1 MAEGYDKLLDFLL
14 SEIALRG
21 IQGASSADFRQLI
34 RTFYNSTQNK
44 DQTGNHEETHPTE
57 DRLGRTFHEK
67 VWQWLTEHPDIRIMY
82 QNEAH
87 RYSLSEFEAAEL
99 HETGTIGEVTSA
111 ISARPSKYSSKAVA
125 QPSKALCAI
134 EDALRQRISRTGQEP
149 KHHATPLL
157 DSSTTSSAFRKP
169 RPLPKRPSSK
179 TAVFDDPSSSITAPR
194 LYASQSRMWQALT
207 GHGIDLNKVP
217 SMEFV
222 LLSLIAAHGAAGIR
236 QPDLIALSGQDKRSV
251 PHRTDELARKCYI
264 GKFPVQVNKMRTSL
278 CIHRMFVSQN
288 TVIESSAVEDVYQA
302 DGTFVVR
309 SFAQLLYNKVGEGG
323 VVPTRSIREKLGVPM
338 ETWNKRA
345 TQGALIRLDQSGMI
359 KRRMVR
365 TKTTGDHWI
374 TCIQV
379 LRAPQEEDLKNLG
392 FRRTADL
399 GDDSISELP
408 DGNMDEEALMR
419 DLEADMLEET
429 EAHANSQ
436 HGAQDAINK
445 AENIPPQWTPDR
457 FLANTVFDAVEL
469 GGAQGWDALE
479 LRDRIVGPFWRRPIE
494 SYLTRITNAWE
505 KAQPIHIRHLA
516 VIRDSG
522 VTAQRKFLHYL
533 YRTHANFQKAV
544 DAGLADWD
552 GVANYDADGFGDDV
566 MLDAWGFSIVE
577 SQDLVGQNGSATLSE
592 AGLSILKPR
601 KNGPRWDI
609 ALAQEIGYE
618 KVEKPGSKAKTQR
631 GLGRP
636 KKQAKTPKEKRV
648 RVPKV
653 PKPPKQ
659 SSVFSLSP
667 EEKVSLGLHPNARLT
682 KSIKSQVLAHR
693 EQTGDPTSLPS
704 ALLEGRTKRQLSVP
718 LMTKE
723 ERLAAGLSTRGRLGI
738 EQENK
743 IRAERGLPKLAKKEK
758 KRKQTNQPTVISKQQ
773 RIALGWIDHGRLP
786 QALIEGLRQ
795 ERDEGIAFE
804 DSKVIPKYNDA
815 MRAAKLAKM
824 TKPAKL
830 VKSTKSKGP
839 TGLPKTP
846 AAPTVEEGT
855 LVENRELE
863 NTPDPIAVEPETQA
877 QVSKLAPRKRKAKDL
892 ATTPAP
898 AKKRRVKAIAPQD
911 RASVPHTAQS
921 PSTVDGAPMFGTST
935 SLGSTDVDGTSNQSQ
950 PTLVAIPVPVPLM
963 PPQADESIVPSVES
977 GNPQAPRKEAYMQPD
992 PSKLDSLARTA
1003 FELYEKRSSSGL
1015 YLNPLVKRKIG
1026 RGRPRKAFIATF
1038 KLPELAQ
1045 FDWFTTELDQEQI
1058 VPESQVVETPNRVSA
1073 SLATPR
1079 EETVD
1084 SHDTPR
1090 AEITPEAPFQSQS
1103 PSKEETREDVQNC
1116 TPPPSIASNT
1126 VLVESEELPIPS
1138 EVNSEALVQSTSEP
1152 LDASQDTQ
1160 ADVAVAT
1167 GLTEGVAQPNTLT
1180 EDLEKQLLRACAPA
1194 ARMIDTQADVHM
1206 VTGSTE
1212 GEPQPKNLTEDLKK
1226 QLPRPCAPVAR
1237 MIGGWAPI
1245 NASARSSTTPYRSPY
1260 ATSPAPEARSP
1271 SQDASTTQNGRG
1283 LTPLAPD
1290 LQRSYSV
1297 FEDVASLPK
1306 DIHTAI
1312 VETPAPSIPGIKPR
1326 SKDQE
1331 RGGSQLR
1338 FRQNIIMDIFK
1349 LCNGVFPGGGEI
1361 ARPFLTLWKQRHP
1374 NIKAPSLSTITETL
1388 RTMSLI
1394 PKFGLKHWNFAS
1406 YNKNTP
1412 GVTTRRMYTWAS
1424 LNERSPQVQKLAFNM
1439 AQYSHIKEYSWRLS
1453 EKSLLYYP
1461 EEVRHL
1467 IGDIVSYQP
1476 VQAPPKDESIIL
1488 NQLNPDLERQ
1498 LDESKARRRSEWSKQ
1513 TRLEVKAR
1521 NIQNAQVERAL
1532 SQQLV
1537 GSGGASHGKR
1547 ARLASLNDTTKTLR
1561 RAPLYSADIDT
1572 LDEDSDEAETSEH
1585 DTGTSRPG
1593 QLSLSWVRPIVPHV
1607 PQRKPVPED
1616 EESEDDESD
1625 EDPMDWTLEPVE
1637 RITNDQD
1644 SPASTGPD
1652 RSTSA
1657 EDAVTI
1663 QKSKKRIRIVTPGGQ
1678 SPRKRARNS
1687 TLSASQCGSDDD
1699 VQSDSY
1705 TEDETDDD
1713 QDSLQTKA
1721 KKQRV
1726 RAFRSRQNGRSG
1738 PPPTLIER
1746 LTGLTGDPNDPIYQI
1761 PQRASRP
1768 GCPSRSWSER
1778 KKRRVG
1784 KHKKERHYAEVIDPV
1799 DEVKKQLCTFVVIS
1813 SLSGEDGYI
1822 DWSLV
1827 RKAHARDR
1835 FFDATKARKLWE
1847 WMQTNMAE
1855 QVEKLTT
1862 NFQSLYLEAYEAS
1875 KVSPIENPE
1884 THDWAELVR
1893 WAVRKCTYPE
1903 IPLPLLQEALAQFT
1917 VQESNYENLDRVR
1930 WFKVGATDRNRAM
1943 LQLHTSYTA
1952 PLHRSRKATWS
1963 AEEKLLKARS
1973 WVRANTATSQAIYDG
1988 TLAHEKFKK
1997 LDETTLVNVVGD
2009 FVDKQHLRMRKLK
2022 RLLPGRNYNFTQALA
2037 KKYVR
2042 SFQLDDFMHAVAV
2055 KKRMDAAFSD
2065 ADPGMRYY
2073 SISRCEED
2081 ASFAAVMTM
2090 VGEGAVRLVPQLPP
2104 VNSDHGAP
2112 LPRLS
2117 VWGFC
2122 EGGYH
2127 HRAIDRN
2134 RLFWDIHVV
2143 PTADYKFGNPLQPL
2157 SSLLASMD
2165 SDEHA
2170 VWSSLPE
2177 PPLPGKDNPDAL
2189 LPIWSSIDG
2198 RTVTWPW
2205 WYRVLNLV
2213 LLPFIFL
2220 AGATAADIQ
2229 AHCPENTTELFEIEL
2244 VLEWL
2249 ESINAIK
2256 KTVGGYI
2263 TGPYF
2268 WAVFGDQ
2275 LRDTENDWFGEHA
2288 KRKAKNHEKQRWR
2301 EDYNL
2306 RHSTLQARNAQQ
2318 DGGGV
2323 TSAVPAG
2330 ETSTSRQILK
2340 NPKQQYR
2347 IVHEALDAERA
2358 QAEKDRSVF
2367 TARNSPTA
2375 TQNQTN
2381 HVATTESK
2389 ASASQTPEAT
2399 STSGD
2404 DVYMPDAGIDAEG
2417 EEDIDAEGEIDDGI
2431 Y

>member
-1 MAEGYDKLLDFLL
+1 MAKGYDKLLDFLL

-34 RTFYNSTQNK
+34 ATFYNSTQDK
-44 DQTGNHEETHPTE
+44 DKTGNHEEIYPTE
-57 DRLGRTFHEK
+57 DHLGRTFHEK
-67 VWQWLTEHPDIRIMY
+67 AWQWLTEHPDIRIMY
-82 QNEAH
+82 QNNAR
-87 RYSLSEFEAAEL
+87 RYTLSEFEAAEL
-99 HETGTIGEVTSA
+99 HETGTIGEVASA
-111 ISARPSKYSSKAVA
+111 SSDRCTKDSPKAVA
-125 QPSKALCAI
+125 QPSKTLCAI
-134 EDALRQRISRTGQEP
+134 ESALRQHIPRTGHKP
-149 KHHATPLL
+149 KDRATPLP
-157 DSSTTSSAFRKP
+157 DPSATTSACRKP
-169 RPLPKRPSSK
+169 RILPKRPSSN

-207 GHGIDLNKVP
+207 GHGIDLKKVP

-264 GKFPVQVNKMRTSL
+264 AKFPVQVNKMRTSL

-288 TVIESSAVEDVYQA
+288 TFIESSAVEDVYQA

-309 SFAQLLYNKVGEGG
+309 SFAQLLYDKVGEGG
-323 VVPTRSIREKLGVPM
+323 IVPTRTIREKLGVPM

-359 KRRMVR
+359 KRRRVR
-365 TKTTGDHWI
+365 KKNTGDHWI

-379 LRAPQEEDLKNLG
+379 MRAPQEEDLKNLG
-392 FRRTADL
+392 FRRTAEL

-419 DLEADMLEET
+419 DLEVDMLEDT
-429 EAHANSQ
+429 VANGSQ
-436 HGAQDAINK
+436 HAIDK
-445 AENIPPQWTPDR
+445 ADNIPPQWTPDR

-469 GGAQGWDALE
+469 GGAQGWDALA

-505 KAQPIHIRHLA
+505 RTQPIHIRHLA

-533 YRTHANFQKAV
+533 YRTHGNFQKAV

-552 GVANYDADGFGDDV
+552 GVGNYDADGSGNDV
-566 MLDAWGFSIVE
+566 LLDAWGFPTVK

-592 AGLSILKPR
+592 AGLSIVKPR

-618 KVEKPGSKAKTQR
+618 RVEKPGSKFKTQR

-648 RVPKV
+648 RIPKA

-667 EEKVSLGLHPNARLT
+667 EEKVSLGLDPNARLT
-682 KSIKSQVLAHR
+682 KSIKAQVLAHR
-693 EQTGDPTSLPS
+693 EHTGDPTSLPN
-704 ALLEGRTKRQLSVP
+704 ALLEERSKRQLSVP

-723 ERLAAGLSTRGRLGI
+723 ERLAAGLSTRGRLGL

-758 KRKQTNQPTVISKQQ
+758 KRKQTSQPTVISKQQ

-804 DSKVIPKYNDA
+804 DSKVILKYNDA

-824 TKPAKL
+824 TKSAKPA
-830 VKSTKSKGP
+830 KSTKSKGP
-839 TGLPKTP
+839 IGFVETP
-846 AAPTVEEGT
+846 AAPAVEEDT
-855 LVENRELE
+855 PVENHELE
-863 NTPDPIAVEPETQA
+863 NTPDSIAVEPETQLQA
-877 QVSKLAPRKRKAKDL
+877 SNTAPRKRKAKDM
-892 ATTPAP
+892 ATTPTP
-898 AKKRRVKAIAPQD
+898 AKKRRVKAMAPQEL
-911 RASVPHTAQS
+911 ASVSHPAQS
-921 PSTVDGAPMFGTST
+921 SSTADGAPLSGTST
-935 SLGSTDVDGTSNQSQ
+935 SLGFTDVADTSNQSQ
-950 PTLVAIPVPVPLM
+950 PTPVAIPAPVPLT
-963 PPQADESIVPSVES
+963 PPQADEGIVPSVES
-977 GNPQAPRKEAYMQPD
+977 GNSHVPRTEAYMQPD
-992 PSKLDSLARTA
+992 PSKLDSRARTV
-1003 FELYEKRSSSGL
+1003 FEQYEKRSSSGL

-1045 FDWFTTELDQEQI
+1045 FDWFTTELDQEQT
-1058 VPESQVVETPNRVSA
+1058 VPESQAIETPDRVPA
-1073 SLATPR
+1073 SVATPR
-1079 EETVD
+1079 EEIVG
-1084 SHDTPR
+1084 SHNTPR
-1090 AEITPEAPFQSQS
+1090 AEITLEAPFQSRS
-1103 PSKEETREDVQNC
+1103 PNKEEAREDVQNC
-1116 TPPPSIASNT
+1116 TPPPSIASNA
-1126 VLVESEELPIPS
+1126 VIVESEELPIPS
-1138 EVNSEALVQSTSEP
+1138 EANSEELVQSIPEP
-1152 LDASQDTQ
+1152 LNASQEIQ
-1160 ADVAVAT
+1160 ADVPVVT
-1167 GLTEGVAQPNTLT
+1167 GPTKGEAQLNTL
-1180 EDLEKQLLRACAPA
+1180 A
-1194 ARMIDTQADVHM
+1194 
-1206 VTGSTE
+1206 
-1212 GEPQPKNLTEDLKK
+1212 EDLKE

-1245 NASARSSTTPYRSPY
+1245 NASARSSITPYQSPY
-1260 ATSPAPEARSP
+1260 ATSIATEARSP
-1271 SQDASTTQNGRG
+1271 SQDASIIQDGRE
-1283 LTPLAPD
+1283 LTPITTE
-1290 LQRSYSV
+1290 LQRSSSV
-1297 FEDVASLPK
+1297 FEDVGPLPK

-1412 GVTTRRMYTWAS
+1412 GVTTRRMYTWDT

-1439 AQYSHIKEYSWRLS
+1439 AQYSHAKEYSWRIS
-1453 EKSLLYYP
+1453 ERSLLYYP
-1461 EEVRHL
+1461 EEVRDL
-1467 IGDIVSYQP
+1467 IGEIVSYQP

-1488 NQLNPDLERQ
+1488 NQLDPDLERQ
-1498 LDESKARRRSEWSKQ
+1498 INESKARRRSEWSKQ
-1513 TRLEVKAR
+1513 KRLEAKAR
-1521 NIQNAQVERAL
+1521 KIQNAQVERAL
-1532 SQQLV
+1532 SQQLA
-1537 GSGGASHGKR
+1537 GSGSASRGKR
-1547 ARLASLNDTTKTLR
+1547 ARLASLNDKTKHLR
-1561 RAPLYSADIDT
+1561 RAPLYSAGIDT
-1572 LDEDSDEAETSEH
+1572 LDEDSDEAETSE
-1585 DTGTSRPG
+1585 RPG
-1593 QLSLSWVRPIVPHV
+1593 QLSLTWMRPIVPHT
-1607 PQRKPVPED
+1607 PKRKPVPED

-1625 EDPMDWTLEPVE
+1625 EDPADWTSDPGEH
-1637 RITNDQD
+1637 ITSDQD
-1644 SPASTGPD
+1644 SPAPTGPD
-1652 RSTSA
+1652 QDAFSDRVTRTDRESVRLV
-1657 EDAVTI
+1657 EDVDTAPDKLPVENTVII
-1663 QKSKKRIRIVTPGGQ
+1663 QKSKKRVRIVTPGGQ
-1678 SPRKRARNS
+1678 PPRKKARNS
-1687 TLSASQCGSDDD
+1687 TGSASQCGSGDEM
-1699 VQSDSY
+1699 QSDSY
-1705 TEDETDDD
+1705 TEHESDDD
-1713 QDSLQTKA
+1713 QDSFQTKA

-1726 RAFRSRQNGRSG
+1726 RAFRSRQKGRPG

-1746 LTGLTGDPNDPIYQI
+1746 LTGLTGDPNDPIYQT

-1768 GCPSRSWSER
+1768 GCPSRSWSE
-1778 KKRRVG
+1778 KKKIRVG
-1784 KHKKERHYAEVIDPV
+1784 RHRKERHYAEVIDAV
-1799 DEVKKQLCTFVVIS
+1799 DGIKKQLCTFVVIS

-1847 WMQTNMAE
+1847 WIRTNMSE

-1862 NFQSLYLEAYEAS
+1862 NFQSLYLEAYEAG
-1875 KVSPIENPE
+1875 KVTPIENPE

-1903 IPLPLLQEALAQFT
+1903 IPLPLLREALDQFT

-1930 WFKVGATDRNRAM
+1930 WFKVGTADRNRAM

-1952 PLHRSRKATWS
+1952 PLHRPRKATWS

-1973 WVRANTATSQAIYDG
+1973 WVRANTATPQAIYDG
-1988 TLAHEKFKK
+1988 NLAHEKFKG
-1997 LDETTLVNVVGD
+1997 LDEATLVNVVGD

-2042 SFQLDDFMHAVAV
+2042 LFQLDDFMHAVAI
-2055 KKRMDAAFSD
+2055 KKRMDTAFSD
-2065 ADPGMRYY
+2065 EDPGMRYY
-2073 SISRCEED
+2073 NMSRCEED

-2090 VGEGAVRLVPQLPP
+2090 VSEGTVKLVPQLPP
-2104 VNSDHGAP
+2104 VNSDFGAP

-2157 SSLLASMD
+2157 SSPLASMD

-2170 VWSSLPE
+2170 LWSSLPE
-2177 PPLPGKDNPDAL
+2177 PPLPGKENPDAL

-2198 RTVTWPW
+2198 KTVTWPW

-2213 LLPFIFL
+2213 LQPFIFL

-2268 WAVFGDQ
+2268 WAAFGDQ

-2288 KRKAKNHEKQRWR
+2288 KRKARNHEKQRWR

-2318 DGGGV
+2318 SGRGANMQAAP
-2323 TSAVPAG
+2323 AV

-2347 IVHEALDAERA
+2347 IVHEALNAEKA
-2358 QAEKDRSVF
+2358 QAEKDGSVS
-2367 TARNSPTA
+2367 TARNSPTD
-2375 TQNQTN
+2375 TQDQIN
-2381 HVATTESK
+2381 HVAATEPR
-2389 ASASQTPEAT
+2389 ASASQTPDAT
-2399 STSGD
+2399 STPGGD
-2404 DVYMPDAGIDAEG
+2404 VDMLDADVDAEG
-2417 EEDIDAEGEIDDGI
+2417 EEDFDAEGEIDDGI